1 MERIKK
7 DGTSIFAETS
17 GFPLKN
23 ERGDITGFRG
33 VVRDITKRLQ
43 MEETLRRSEERYRT
57 LLEEMEEPYY
67 EVDLAGNYTFFN
79 DALCRKLGY
88 SREEMKRITYKVYTV
103 PEDIKIVFQAYN
115 QVYRTG
121 TPIKWFPSEQI
132 RKDRARVFAETS
144 VFPLRNKEGK
154 IIGFRGVSRD
164 ITERKKAEEE
174 KKQMEQKAQFASRLA
189 SVGELASG
197 VAHEINNP
205 LTGVIGYAHLLLARK
220 DLSRD
225 VRRDLEIINEGAQR
239 VAGIVKKL
247 LAFARQTKP
256 EQRYVNINELI
267 RNTLDLRAYELSAS
281 NIKVALQLTRDLPV
295 TIADPGQLQQV
306 FLNLIINAETEMK
319 ITHDKGRLSIK
330 TEKINNILRITFKDT
345 GPGIARENLE
355 TIFDPFFTTREVG
368 QGTGLGLSVCHG
380 IVTEHNGKIWAE
392 SEPGKGATFIIELPL
407 VTEEGQFEPPEPV
420 IEEAPRVAKARILV
434 VDDEPVIRQF
444 VSQVLGE
451 QGHTVETVDNAASAL
466 KMVKSK
472 RYRLI
477 LLDIKMPG
485 MSGVELY
492 KQFQKIAPSL
502 TKRVVFI
509 TGDVMGKRTMAF
521 LDKTKTP
528 YMMKPF
534 DAREL
539 KKQMNRILARK

>member
-1 MERIKK
+1 MPKPR
-7 DGTSIFAETS
+7 S
-17 GFPLKN
+17 FPIRN
-23 ERGDITGFRG
+23 EKG
-33 VVRDITKRLQ
+33 
-43 MEETLRRSEERYRT
+43 E
-57 LLEEMEEPYY
+57 
-67 EVDLAGNYTFFN
+67 
-79 DALCRKLGY
+79 
-88 SREEMKRITYKVYTV
+88 
-103 PEDIKIVFQAYN
+103 
-115 QVYRTG
+115 
-121 TPIKWFPSEQI
+121 
-132 RKDRARVFAETS
+132 
-144 VFPLRNKEGK
+144 

-164 ITERKKAEEE
+164 VTERKKAEEE
-174 KKQMEQKAQFASRLA
+174 RKQLEQKAQFASRLA

-220 DLSRD
+220 DISRD

-267 RNTLDLRAYELSAS
+267 HTTLDLRAYELAAS
-281 NIKVALQLTRDLPV
+281 NIKVSLQLTRDLPM

-319 ITHDKGRLSIK
+319 LAHDKGKLSIK

-345 GPGIARENLE
+345 GPGIAKENLE

-392 SEPGKGATFIIELPL
+392 SEPGKGATFIVELPII
-407 VTEEGQFEPPEPV
+407 TEEKQLELPEPV
-420 IEEAPRVAKARILV
+420 IEEPKKITKAKILV

-451 QGHTVETVDNAASAL
+451 QGHTVETVDNAADAL

-485 MSGVELY
+485 MSGIELY

-509 TGDVMGKRTMAF
+509 TGDVMGKRTLAF

-534 DAREL
+534 DARQL
-539 KKQMNRILARK
+539 KAEINRILARKVTL